1 VTLGGRIFIAGGQVT
16 KGGGARLA
24 ASRKVLA
31 YDPVHH
37 RVTTAGR
44 LPVAVTNAAAA
55 VIGGTAYLVGGN
67 NGNRQVSTVAQ
78 LRLVAA

>member
-1 VTLGGRIFIAGGQVT
+1 
-16 KGGGARLA
+16 
-24 ASRKVLA
+24 VLA
-31 YDPVHH
+31 YDPVHG

-78 LRLVAA
+78 LRLAAG

>member
-1 VTLGGRIFIAGGQVT
+1 M
-16 KGGGARLA
+16 
-24 ASRKVLA
+24 
-31 YDPVHH
+31 
-37 RVTTAGR
+37 TTVGR

-67 NGNRQVSTVAQ
+67 NGNRQVTTVAR